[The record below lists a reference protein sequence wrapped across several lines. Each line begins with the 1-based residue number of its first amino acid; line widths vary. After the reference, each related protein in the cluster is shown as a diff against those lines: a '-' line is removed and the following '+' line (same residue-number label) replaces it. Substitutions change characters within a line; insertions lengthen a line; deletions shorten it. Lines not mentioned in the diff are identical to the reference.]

1 MSEKQHNKLIFY
13 IVIPAYNE
21 EEFIGKTLDSLINQ
35 TQTPDKI
42 IVVDDNS
49 TDNTADIVTEFCQ
62 QYDFIDLVQTNS
74 LAEHQPGSK
83 VVRAFYKGLAELD
96 QDFDILCKFDADLIF
111 PENYIKTLNQA
122 FQENPK
128 LGMAGGFCYIQK
140 NNTWELENLTNKDHL
155 RGALKTYRKDCFKD
169 IDGLK
174 EAMGWDTL
182 DELLAQY
189 HNWEVKTFENLKVKH
204 LRPTGKSY
212 QEKAKL
218 ISGEA
223 LYRMQY
229 GSLISFISSAKMAW
243 LKKDFKVLTNNMKGF
258 YTAKK
263 EKTSPLVSQ
272 EEGKWIRK
280 HRWKNMFKKLF

>member
-1 MSEKQHNKLIFY
+1 MAEKENNKLIFY

-21 EEFIGKTLDSLINQ
+21 EKFIFKTLDSLVKQ
-35 TQTPDKI
+35 TQIPNKI

-62 QYDFIDLVQTNS
+62 QYDFIDLIQTNS
-74 LAEHQPGSK
+74 PAEHQPGSK
-83 VVRAFYKGLAELD
+83 VVNAFYKGLAELD
-96 QDFDILCKFDADLIF
+96 QNFDIICKFDADLIF
-111 PENYIKTLNQA
+111 PENYIEFLNQA
-122 FQENPK
+122 FQENSK
-128 LGMAGGFCYIQK
+128 LGLAGGFCYIK
-140 NNTWELENLTNKDHL
+140 NNEKWELENLTNKDHL
-155 RGALKTYRKDCFKD
+155 RGALKAYRKKCFKD

-189 HNWEVKTFENLKVKH
+189 HGWEVKTFEGLKVKH
-204 LRPTGKSY
+204 LRPTGESY
-212 QEKAKL
+212 KKTAKH

-229 GSLISFISSAKMAW
+229 GDLISFISSAKMAW
-243 LKKDFKVLTNNMKGF
+243 LKKDFNVFKNNMKGF
-258 YTAKK
+258 YAAKK
-263 EKTSPLVSQ
+263 KKPSPLVSK